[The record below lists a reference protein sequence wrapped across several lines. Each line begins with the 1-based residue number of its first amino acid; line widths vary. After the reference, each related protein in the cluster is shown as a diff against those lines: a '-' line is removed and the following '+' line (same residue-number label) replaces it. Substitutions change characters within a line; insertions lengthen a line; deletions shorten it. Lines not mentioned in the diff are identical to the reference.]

1 MKKQTFKKLSLRKM
15 EIASLS
21 PEGQKNL
28 WGGTGTG
35 PAGPPTIG
43 GGYTTAPTGPMP
55 PVGSP
60 CLISNGS
67 PCQISNGNVGP
78 CCPI

>member
-21 PEGQKNL
+21 LEGQKNL

-35 PAGPPTIG
+35 PAGPPTYN
-43 GGYTTAPTGPMP
+43 GGYTTGPAGPMP
-55 PVGSP
+55 PP
-60 CLISNGS
+60 GS
-67 PCQISNGNVGP
+67 PCQASIGYPCQITNGNVGP